1 VRILDQCRIGA
12 VLTGDK
18 RDLGDGPPVTAL
30 FIQNTNPLAVCP
42 NLTKVRQGFLRDDLF
57 VCVHEQFMT
66 DTAAMADI
74 VLPATTFLEH
84 DDFYKGS
91 GHTFLQVTRKVVE
104 PLGEARSNHWVLCE
118 LAKRLGADHPGFR
131 MTEWELMDA
140 TLKASGLPDA
150 ETLHRNHW
158 HDCSLSFEAMHFLDG
173 FGHADGKFRFKP
185 DWTGMGMD
193 GAHLPK
199 LPDFA
204 PINDNVDETYPFR
217 LVTAPARQYLNTTF
231 TETPGSQEREVRPT
245 ALIHPEDCARLGVAA
260 GQRVRVGSRQ
270 ASIVVHA
277 RPFDGLQSGVV
288 VIESIWPNNAF
299 EEGIGVNAL
308 VSDEPG
314 PPKGGGTF
322 HDTAVWLR
330 PA

>member
-1 VRILDQCRIGA
+1 
-12 VLTGDK
+12 
-18 RDLGDGPPVTAL
+18 
-30 FIQNTNPLAVCP
+30 
-42 NLTKVRQGFLRDDLF
+42 
-57 VCVHEQFMT
+57 
-66 DTAAMADI
+66 MADI

-150 ETLHRNHW
+150 ETLHRGHW
-158 HDCSLSFEAMHFLDG
+158 HDCSLSFESMHFLDG
-173 FGHADGKFRFKP
+173 FGHPDGKFRFKP
-185 DWTGMGMD
+185 DWN
-193 GAHLPK
+193 GADMAGAGLPA
-199 LPDFA
+199 LPDYA
-204 PINDNVDETYPFR
+204 PINDTVDDTYPFR
-217 LVTAPARQYLNTTF
+217 LVTAPARQFLNTTF
-231 TETPGSQEREVRPT
+231 TETPGSQGREVRPT
-245 ALIHPEDCARLGVAA
+245 ALIHPDDCARLGIAKD
-260 GQRVRVGSRQ
+260 QRVRVGSRQ
-270 ASIVVHA
+270 AAIVVHA
-277 RPFDGLQSGVV
+277 RPFDGLQRGVV
-288 VIESIWPNNAF
+288 VIESIWPNGAF
-299 EEGIGVNAL
+299 EEGLGVNAL
-308 VSDEPG
+308 VSAEPG